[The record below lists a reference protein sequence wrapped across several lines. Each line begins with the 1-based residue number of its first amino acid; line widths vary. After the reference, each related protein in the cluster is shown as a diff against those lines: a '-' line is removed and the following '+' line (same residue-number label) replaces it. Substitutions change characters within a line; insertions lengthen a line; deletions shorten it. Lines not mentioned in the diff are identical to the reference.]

1 MGMEV
6 APRKSEAMF
15 LHRGGTPPP
24 SSIRVAG
31 HLVPVGSRLK
41 YLGLTLDGRWSF
53 ERHFEDLAPRLE
65 RASMALSRML
75 PNLRGPSG
83 RVRRLLVGAVRS
95 IALYGAPIWAADL
108 TNSPKAMRI
117 CRASERRLAA
127 RVVRAYRTVSHRAAL
142 VLAGIPPLALAA
154 AGYAESYRR
163 LRRLR
168 ERGVAVTARAREVL
182 RWQTRRSVLGS
193 WQNQLLTDG
202 PGNTSGRRVVGALG
216 PRLSEWV
223 DRGWGELSFRTT
235 QVLAGHGC
243 FGEYLCRIGKE
254 SGPRCHHCVADVDSA
269 DHTVMRCPAWS
280 EFRRVLVR
288 DIGEDLSLSG
298 VVGAMLESE
307 RKWRAVASFSE
318 RVMLRKEA
326 AERERRGEGP
336 RQQRPLPHR

>member
-75 PNLRGPSG
+75 PNLRAHREGC
-83 RVRRLLVGAVRS
+83 GACW
-95 IALYGAPIWAADL
+95 WA
-108 TNSPKAMRI
+108 
-117 CRASERRLAA
+117 RASERRLAA

-269 DHTVMRCPAWS
+269 DHTVMRCPAW
-280 EFRRVLVR
+280 
-288 DIGEDLSLSG
+288 
-298 VVGAMLESE
+298 
-307 RKWRAVASFSE
+307 
-318 RVMLRKEA
+318 
-326 AERERRGEGP
+326 
-336 RQQRPLPHR
+336 